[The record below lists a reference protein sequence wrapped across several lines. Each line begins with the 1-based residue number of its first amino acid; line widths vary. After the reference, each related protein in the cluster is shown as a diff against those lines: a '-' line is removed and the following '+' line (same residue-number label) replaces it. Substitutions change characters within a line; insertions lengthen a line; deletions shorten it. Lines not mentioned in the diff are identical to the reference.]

1 MVSRPRSAYKDI
13 SEADWQDQI
22 VDTLHLH
29 GWKVAHFRTSMTA
42 GGRHMT
48 AIQYDA
54 RGFPDLVCTHAGA
67 GDVMV
72 IECKREYEQAT
83 PEQLQ
88 WLTWF
93 EAVGID
99 AYVYRPSQVD
109 EMIARVAAPQR
120 RVRRNAGHRS
130 TGA

>member
-1 MVSRPRSAYKDI
+1 MTLPRSAYKGI
-13 SEADWQDQI
+13 SEADWQDQL

-48 AIQYDA
+48 AVQYDA
-54 RGFPDLVCTHAGA
+54 GGFPDLFCTHAAG
-67 GDVMV
+67 GDVIA

-88 WLTWF
+88 WLAWM
-93 EAVGID
+93 EAAGID
-99 AYVYRPSQVD
+99 GYVWRPSMVD
-109 EMIARVAAPQR
+109 AAIARIAAPQR
-120 RVRRNAGHRS
+120 RVRRPV
-130 TGA
+130 